1 MKTMILRMFLVC
13 GVLLAGC
20 GKEGNTAS
28 SPETPQ
34 ASSKNG
40 DSVATAPVDYLARV
54 GKAGQSMEK
63 KIDTVSLNSAV
74 ELFYAQEGR
83 FPKDL
88 NEIVEKKYL
97 GKLPTPP
104 FGMKLQYDPKE
115 GKVTVVKE

>member
-1 MKTMILRMFLVC
+1 MIVQSILIC
-13 GVLLAGC
+13 GALFTGC
-20 GKEGNTAS
+20 SKEEKSTAS
-28 SPETPQ
+28 PEKPE
-34 ASSKNG
+34 ASAKSR
-40 DSVATAPVDYLARV
+40 DSIATAPLDYLDRV

-63 KIDTVSLNSAV
+63 KIDTVALNSAV